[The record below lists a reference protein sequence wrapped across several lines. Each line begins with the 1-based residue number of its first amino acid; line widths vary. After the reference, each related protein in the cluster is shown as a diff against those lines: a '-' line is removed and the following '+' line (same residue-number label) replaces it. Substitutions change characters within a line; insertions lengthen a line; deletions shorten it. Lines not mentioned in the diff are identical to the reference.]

1 MLPVDWYQ
9 AWQNENLFVVSG
21 KIMSA
26 LSDSQA
32 GYCAAIVLLRRRLPG
47 KEVCQCLFD
56 KLQEL
61 FPF

>member
-32 GYCAAIVLLRRRLPG
+32 GYCAFIILL
-47 KEVCQCLFD
+47 
-56 KLQEL
+56 
-61 FPF
+61 